1 MIQTGSR
8 NITLKMSV
16 NKVHL
21 RHFMVNE
28 FLKEINIVAAI
39 KNIQNVYQDQT
50 PAKQTEKMVC

>member
-1 MIQTGSR
+1 
-8 NITLKMSV
+8 MSV